1 MEENVMLDIVENYIE
16 NEINY
21 IKSKEDCTTLS
32 KEDIGDLY
40 MLENMPSADK
50 WELVNSILNDN
61 ELNEKLNETIH
72 YYLYR

>member
-32 KEDIGDLY
+32 KEDISDLY

-72 YYLYR
+72 YYLYH